1 MQVTET
7 LTEGLKR
14 EFRVTVPAADL
25 DARVTGRLTEL
36 KDTIQLRG
44 FRPGKVPISHL
55 RKVYGRSVMAET
67 VETMI
72 RELNAKIVEER
83 GFKLAMEPKVSMAD
97 EPTDLDQVVAGQSDL
112 PIRCHWKCLHT
123 RTPHN
128 QGEKKMNENTKF
140 GSMVSNE
147 PIQEGLSFEEWKE
160 YGRNLGRIEKIYMWK
175 VGEWWTYGEIN
186 YGEKTSITKSDDWD
200 GLRYQTCADVGWV
213 FKKFHFSRR
222 HENLSWSH
230 HREVAGLDEED
241 ADRFLND
248 AITHKWSRKELRK
261 QVSDFNGWI
270 QLPSA

>member
-1 MQVTET
+1 
-7 LTEGLKR
+7 
-14 EFRVTVPAADL
+14 
-25 DARVTGRLTEL
+25 
-36 KDTIQLRG
+36 
-44 FRPGKVPISHL
+44 
-55 RKVYGRSVMAET
+55 
-67 VETMI
+67 
-72 RELNAKIVEER
+72 
-83 GFKLAMEPKVSMAD
+83 
-97 EPTDLDQVVAGQSDL
+97 
-112 PIRCHWKCLHT
+112 
-123 RTPHN
+123 
-128 QGEKKMNENTKF
+128 MNENTKF

-175 VGEWWTYGEIN
+175 VGEWWAYGEIN

-200 GLRYQTCADVGWV
+200 GPSYQTCEDAGWV

-261 QVSDFNGWI
+261 QLSDFNGKNI
-270 QLPSA
+270 KSIIFTLDDPPQTEPLRPSHCQRAHRARKLKYLLNCPQKNL

>member
-1 MQVTET
+1 
-7 LTEGLKR
+7 
-14 EFRVTVPAADL
+14 
-25 DARVTGRLTEL
+25 
-36 KDTIQLRG
+36 
-44 FRPGKVPISHL
+44 
-55 RKVYGRSVMAET
+55 
-67 VETMI
+67 
-72 RELNAKIVEER
+72 
-83 GFKLAMEPKVSMAD
+83 MEPKVSMAD

-128 QGEKKMNENTKF
+128 QGEKRMNENTKF
-140 GSMVSNE
+140 GSIVSIK

-160 YGRNLGRIEKIYMWK
+160 YGRNLGRMENMYMWQ
-175 VGEWWTYGEIN
+175 VGEWWAYGEIN

-200 GLRYQTCADVGWV
+200 GPSYQTCADAGWV

-248 AITHKWSRKELRK
+248 AITYKWSRQELRK
-261 QVSDFNGWI
+261 QVSDFNGKNI
-270 QLPSA
+270 QPIIFNLDDPPQTEPPPTKPPSESAPSPSSEPSSSRASNFRSESSTTSVPHPSEPSHRSAPSTESEPKVNPPKPIVSPEAMNISL